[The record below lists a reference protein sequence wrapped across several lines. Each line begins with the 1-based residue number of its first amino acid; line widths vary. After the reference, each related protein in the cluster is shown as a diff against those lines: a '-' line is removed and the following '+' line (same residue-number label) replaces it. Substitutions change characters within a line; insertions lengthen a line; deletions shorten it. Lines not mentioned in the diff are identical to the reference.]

1 MMETTPPRT
10 WEDLEPIAVL
20 GRMDTLC
27 QINVLPQG
35 TTVFIFLVEKFS
47 VCLSIYPE
55 MLVFFFFLSFFFH
68 TFFPFCLPILVTFIL
83 LFSF

>member
-10 WEDLEPIAVL
+10 WEDLEPEAVL

-35 TTVFIFLVEKFS
+35 TTVFRLLVEKFLS
-47 VCLSIYPE
+47 V
-55 MLVFFFFLSFFFH
+55 FL
-68 TFFPFCLPILVTFIL
+68 FIPKC
-83 LFSF
+83 